1 MKERRTSL
9 CPSAPLTPKA
19 QVFGVITGGGQVAF
33 LDKAIAVD
41 AGFVEEAK
49 RGREP
54 ERRFRFAAPCARQG
68 CANWGGGGCTLPDR
82 VETDLAQD
90 KAADRPLPLCAIRDR
105 CVWHGQSGDAACHGC
120 RFVVTR
126 AN

>member
-54 ERRFRFAAPCARQG
+54 ERRFRFAAPCARHG
-68 CANWGGGGCTLPDR
+68 CANWSGGGCTLPDR
-82 VETDLAQD
+82 VQADLAQ
-90 KAADRPLPLCAIRDR
+90 AIEAERPLPHCAIRTR
-105 CVWHGQSGDAACHGC
+105 CVWHQQSGDAACQGC
-120 RFVVTR
+120 HFVVTR